1 MKINYVRPRA
11 KNSIQVDIYTRE
23 RGSQQRCSIKK
34 GVLKN
39 FTKFTGKR
47 LCQSIFFN
55 KVIKKFLKFI
65 KKETLAQV
73 FSCEFCEIFKNTFL
87 QNTSGPLLLARYSGN
102 LWSFILVCGWM
113 QKSLKT
119 KFLLEHKK
127 KNQKPALP
135 VIELEMVLM
144 QANTSLRSS
153 EIKVAF

>member
-127 KNQKPALP
+127 RTKSQLC
-135 VIELEMVLM
+135 
-144 QANTSLRSS
+144 RSS
-153 EIKVAF
+153 S

>member
-23 RGSQQRCSIKK
+23 RGSQQRCFIKK

-102 LWSFILVCGWM
+102 LWFFILVCGWM
-113 QKSLKT
+113 QKSLKA

-127 KNQKPALP
+127 RTKSQLC
-135 VIELEMVLM
+135 
-144 QANTSLRSS
+144 RSS
-153 EIKVAF
+153 S